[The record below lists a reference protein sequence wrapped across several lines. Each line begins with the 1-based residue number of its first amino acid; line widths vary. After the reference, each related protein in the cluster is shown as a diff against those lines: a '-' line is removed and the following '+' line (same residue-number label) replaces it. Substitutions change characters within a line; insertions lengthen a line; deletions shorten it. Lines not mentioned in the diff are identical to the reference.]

1 MKKNNMFML
10 AYTIFIFVA
19 FIVKLSWDFPMWAPI
34 VTAITIASC
43 VFSCADIADVV
54 ATEYAT
60 DVKDFTPLVEDAK
73 EKCKRIE
80 KFYSKYDTQLARMKE
95 HDDNMAEVLLEGPDV
110 IADTKKQLAEINNGL
125 KFKKVLSDICKWL
138 AKPLVVI
145 GFLSFFCTITF
156 EPVNEL
162 LVPMQ
167 DYLSVFA
174 FGVMMLTQY
183 FGNSVKEDH
192 IDLEKNYKEANT
204 ALDGINEVL
213 ATASSM
219 LEQEAT
225 ANAD

>member
-19 FIVKLSWDFPMWAPI
+19 FIVKLCWDFPMWAPI
-34 VTAITIASC
+34 ITAITIASC

-60 DVKDFTPLVEDAK
+60 DVRDFTPLVEDAM

-80 KFYSKYDTQLARMKE
+80 KFYLKYDTQLARMKE
-95 HDDNMAEVLLEGPDV
+95 HDDNMAEVLLEGPEV
-110 IADTKKQLAEINNGL
+110 IADTKKQLSEITNGL
-125 KFKKVLSDICKWL
+125 KLKKVLSNICKWL
-138 AKPLVVI
+138 ANPLVVI

-156 EPVNEL
+156 EPVNKL
-162 LVPMQ
+162 LMPVQ
-167 DYLSVFA
+167 DYLTVFA

-183 FGNSVKEDH
+183 FGNSIKEDH

>member
-19 FIVKLSWDFPMWAPI
+19 FVIKLCWDFPMWAPI

-43 VFSCADIADVV
+43 IFSCADIADIV
-54 ATEYAT
+54 ATEYGT
-60 DVKDFTPLVEDAK
+60 DIKDFTPLVEDAK

-80 KFYSKYDTQLARMKE
+80 KFYSRYDTQLARMKE
-95 HDDNMAEVLLEGPDV
+95 HDDNMAEVLLEGPEI
-110 IADTKKQLAEINNGL
+110 IADTNKQLTEITNGL
-125 KFKKVLSDICKWL
+125 KFKKNLSNICKWL
-138 AKPLVVI
+138 TKPLVVI

-156 EPVNEL
+156 EPINEL
-162 LVPMQ
+162 LVPVQ
-167 DYLSVFA
+167 DYLTVFA

-183 FGNSVKEDH
+183 FGNSIKEDH
-192 IDLEKNYKEANT
+192 IELEKNYKEANT

-213 ATASSM
+213 VTASSM

>member
-19 FIVKLSWDFPMWAPI
+19 FVVKLCWDFPMWAPI
-34 VTAITIASC
+34 VTAITIASSI
-43 VFSCADIADVV
+43 FSCADIADVV

-60 DVKDFTPLVEDAK
+60 DVKDFTPLVEDAM
-73 EKCKRIE
+73 EKCKSIE
-80 KFYSKYDTQLARMKE
+80 KFYSKYDNQLARMKE
-95 HDDNMAEVLLEGPDV
+95 HDDNMAEVLLEGPAV
-110 IADTKKQLAEINNGL
+110 IADTKKQLTEITNGL

-138 AKPLVVI
+138 TKPLVVI

-156 EPVNEL
+156 EPINEF
-162 LVPMQ
+162 LVPLQ

-174 FGVMMLTQY
+174 FGIMMLTLY
-183 FGNSVKEDH
+183 FGSSIKEDH